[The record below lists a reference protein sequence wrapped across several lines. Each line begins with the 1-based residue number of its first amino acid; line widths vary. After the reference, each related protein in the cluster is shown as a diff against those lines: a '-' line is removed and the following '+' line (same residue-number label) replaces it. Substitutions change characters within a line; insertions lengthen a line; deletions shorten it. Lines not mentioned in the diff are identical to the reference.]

1 MSHQLVDLTSNHNPW
16 CPSSFLL
23 FYFSPQGFQFGSVP
37 QSSPTLC
44 YCMDFAANQAS
55 LFTTNSWSLLKLMSI
70 ESVIPPNHLILCHLL
85 SSLLQSFPA
94 SESFLVSQFFS
105 SGGQG
110 IGVSASASILP
121 MNIQDWFPLGWTG
134 WISLLSKG
142 LSRIFSNTIVQKHQ
156 FFGT

>member
-44 YCMDFAANQAS
+44 YRMDFAANQAS

-94 SESFLVSQFFS
+94 SESFLVSLCWIPRLRNLLWALEFLQQCENFFAVIVLQFVGHLLGGSVVGLTAAS
-105 SGGQG
+105 SKKTYT
-110 IGVSASASILP
+110 
-121 MNIQDWFPLGWTG
+121 TG
-134 WISLLSKG
+134 
-142 LSRIFSNTIVQKHQ
+142 
-156 FFGT
+156 

>member
-44 YCMDFAANQAS
+44 YRMDFAANQAS

-70 ESVIPPNHLILCHLL
+70 ESVIPPNHLILCHPLL
-85 SSLLQSFPA
+85 LPPSIFPNIGVFSNESLLCIRWPKYWIILGLIKIYYFMKQA
-94 SESFLVSQFFS
+94 VIWFL
-105 SGGQG
+105 
-110 IGVSASASILP
+110 ILRK
-121 MNIQDWFPLGWTG
+121 
-134 WISLLSKG
+134 IS
-142 LSRIFSNTIVQKHQ
+142 RPWQ
-156 FFGT
+156 